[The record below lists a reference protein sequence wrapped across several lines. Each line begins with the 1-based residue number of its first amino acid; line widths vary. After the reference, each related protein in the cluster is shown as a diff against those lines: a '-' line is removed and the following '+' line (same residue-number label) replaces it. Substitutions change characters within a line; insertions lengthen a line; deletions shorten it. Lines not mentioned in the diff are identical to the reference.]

1 MIVRLRQQLLASTFF
16 CGALLAAGTAHA
28 QDQKQDTQPQSGPI
42 EATNPATAAS
52 ANGDTQAADQGAIVI
67 TGSRIPQPN
76 LTSGSP
82 VTVVNSQEVR
92 LSGATRAED
101 LVNALPQVTASQ
113 AGNLSNGSTGTAT
126 VNLRNL
132 GTNRTLVLIN
142 GRRLVPGDPTPGGNA
157 PDLNFVPATMI
168 ERVEGR

>member
-1 MIVRLRQQLLASTFF
+1 MIIRMRQQLLASTFF
-16 CGALLAAGTAHA
+16 CGALFVAGTAHA
-28 QDQKQDTQPQSGPI
+28 QDQRQDSQPQSGPV
-42 EATNPATAAS
+42 EATNPANATS
-52 ANGDTQAADQGAIVI
+52 ADAQATEQGAIVI

-76 LTSGSP
+76 LTSVSP

-113 AGNLSNGSTGTAT
+113 AGNLSNGATGTAT

-132 GTNRTLVLIN
+132 GTNRTLVLLN
-142 GRRLVPGDPTPGGNA
+142 GRLLVPGAPSPGGNA
-157 PDLNFVPATMI
+157 PDLNCVRA
-168 ERVEGR
+168 